1 MNSSSKSVL
10 EVVLEADVERMQLL
24 YRQRILTEQ
33 QQCEDDPSEI
43 QHISQELSDIYER
56 MQLIGADT
64 ADSRAAV
71 ILSGLRFSE
80 EMQNGSTDS
89 LSGGWL
95 MRVALASALFIEP
108 DILMLDE
115 VCCYIA
121 YIQCLFT

>member
-24 YRQRILTEQ
+24 NRQRILTEQ
-33 QQCEDDPSEI
+33 QQYEDDPSNI

-64 ADSRAAV
+64 AESRAAV

-80 EMQNGSTDS
+80 DMQCGSTDS

-115 VCCYIA
+115 VSRILLLY
-121 YIQCLFT
+121 